1 MRLRKLTETDIN
13 RLAVEWLQADTEGK
27 KELLK
32 KYDIAKP
39 TLYRTMKR
47 YGIEFKK
54 IIH

>member
-1 MRLRKLTETDIN
+1 MRLKKLCEADII
-13 RLAVEWLQADTEGK
+13 RLASAWLLADTESK

-32 KYDIAKP
+32 QYDISKP